1 MASRRFRSRRS
12 VGNLVSN
19 VDSRLRYIEKR
30 PAAKRIQAQVVVTEN
45 LVRNAVITETITPQA
60 VIETSIDTNAVSTRT
75 IDANAVTNS
84 ELNNSAVDNR
94 TIATDAIDAR
104 TIRANAITADEIS
117 ANSII
122 AGKISAD
129 AITARE
135 ISANAIT
142 ANEISANAIVA
153 GKISADAITARELS
167 ANAITADEISAGAIT
182 ASLIQG
188 KQIELKATAGA
199 AKKIVLDDGG
209 ITALNSSGA
218 TTFELDGET
227 GSINAASITVRNI
240 NADEITAG
248 TLTGRTV
255 RTSQSGKRVELSNS
269 DRISFYN
276 DTQVEPIGY
285 IEPWGD
291 QGGVG
296 MHSDYN
302 SSIWPEVYVGLT
314 DADIGSNNSQIFISD
329 DYGIN
334 VSSGIDTTISGNL
347 IEISATSNLRLN
359 GASVYLDNL
368 TGGSS
373 AALVVSATGRLSRGV
388 FPTGPTGPTGP
399 RGASGP
405 AGARGLPGPPGPP
418 GARGPAGPP
427 SDARL
432 KTAIE
437 PVALGLAF
445 VNKLNP
451 VSFAWKGDAAGKI
464 QYGLIAQ
471 EVEGLLA
478 DEGVGNYG
486 VIFRDG
492 ESYSGT
498 DSPDAT
504 PIRKIDYYQ
513 LISPIIKSVQELT
526 TRVEALENEGK

>member
-12 VGNLVSN
+12 VGNLVNN

-30 PAAKRIQAQVVVTEN
+30 PAPKRIQAQVVVTEN

-75 IDANAVTNS
+75 IDANAVTNT

-117 ANSII
+117 ANAIT
-122 AGKISAD
+122 AGKIDAD

-135 ISANAIT
+135 ISANSIT

-153 GKISADAITARELS
+153 GKISADAITSR
-167 ANAITADEISAGAIT
+167 EISANSIT
-182 ASLIQG
+182 ANEISANTITTNKISTVDFSADVL
-188 KQIELKATAGA
+188 TAGTIDA
-199 AKKIVLDDGG
+199 Q
-209 ITALNSSGA
+209 
-218 TTFELDGET
+218 E
-227 GSINAASITVRNI
+227 ITVKNL

-255 RTSQSGKRVELSNS
+255 RTASSGIRIELANQNVMN
-269 DRISFYN
+269 FYDEEDN
-276 DTQVEPIGY
+276 VIGY
-285 IEPWGD
+285 IEPWLTNL
-291 QGGVG
+291 GVG
-296 MHSDYN
+296 MHGLPGGL
-302 SSIWPEVYVGLT
+302 WPEVYVGT
-314 DADIGSNNSQIFISD
+314 TQADIGTEYAHIFFNDYTGFGSVDIDGNDINIS
-329 DYGIN
+329 
-334 VSSGIDTTISGNL
+334 VSDGAITLSGTTRIDGGSLTISSLG
-347 IEISATSNLRLN
+347 
-359 GASVYLDNL
+359 GAN
-368 TGGSS
+368 TT
-373 AALVVSATGRLSRGV
+373 ALVVNSNGRLARGT
-388 FPTGPTGPTGP
+388 FPTGPTGPTGA
-399 RGASGP
+399 RGATGP
-405 AGARGLPGPPGPP
+405 RGLPGPPGPP

-451 VSFAWKGDAAGKI
+451 VSFAWKGDAEGRT

-471 EVEGLLA
+471 DVEGLLS
-478 DEGVGNYG
+478 DEGVNNYG
-486 VIFRDG
+486 VIYRDG
-492 ESYSGT
+492 EMYSGT

-526 TRVEALENEGK
+526 TRVEALENERK

>member
-12 VGNLVSN
+12 VGNLVNN

-94 TIATDAIDAR
+94 TIETDAIDAR
-104 TIRANAITADEIS
+104 VIRANAITADELS
-117 ANSII
+117 ANSIV

-188 KQIELKATAGA
+188 KEIELKATAGA
-199 AKKIVLDDGG
+199 TQKVTLDDAG
-209 ITALNSSGA
+209 ITATNSSGQVTLQFNGA
-218 TTFELDGET
+218 TGQ
-227 GSINAASITVRNI
+227 INADSIIVKNI

-255 RTSQSGKRVELSNS
+255 RTSGSGRRVELSNS

-276 DTQVEPIGY
+276 DTQAEPIGY

-291 QGGVG
+291 NGGVG

-314 DADIGSNNSQIFISD
+314 DADIGSNNSQIFIGD
-329 DYGIN
+329 DTGIN
-334 VSSGIDTTISGNL
+334 ISSGSETYVNGSL
-347 IEISATSNLRLN
+347 IEVYATGNLRLS
-359 GASVYLDNL
+359 GSSVYLDNL
-368 TGGSS
+368 TGGTS
-373 AALVVSATGRLSRGV
+373 AALVVSSTGRLSRGV
-388 FPTGPTGPTGP
+388 FPTGPTGPTG
-399 RGASGP
+399 ATGP
-405 AGARGLPGPPGPP
+405 RGLPGPPGPAGP
-418 GARGPAGPP
+418 AGARGPAGPP
-427 SDARL
+427 SDGRL
-432 KTAIE
+432 KTAVS
-437 PVALGLAF
+437 PTPLGLNF
-445 VNKLNP
+445 VNLLRP
-451 VSFAWKGDAAGKI
+451 VEFAWKSDPSKI

-471 EVEGLLA
+471 ELEGLLGNDA
-478 DEGVGNYG
+478 DKYG
-486 VIFRDG
+486 IIYRDG
-492 ESYSGT
+492 ETYTGT
-498 DSPDAT
+498 DSDDQT
-504 PIRKIDYYQ
+504 KIRKIDYYQ